1 MRPDFSII
9 IVVILAAG
17 SVLAAE
23 APELKAN
30 SEFPGGSAR
39 VQAIDQKERSIQIL
53 PAERKDR
60 GWVCWWYFKLEGIQ
74 PGETI
79 TLDVGGGVWAQPQRA
94 VYSLDNETWTHT
106 EPGKLVK
113 GRMIYK
119 QKVDAKEAWFAWGPA
134 FTAKHAQ
141 ALVDSAA
148 KTCSDAHAF
157 ELIKSADGRPCP
169 ALRITGSK
177 DEKPFGVWIS
187 ARQHAWESGGSWVC
201 KGLVDWLVSD
211 DARAVALRKKA
222 VLTIVPVMDID
233 DVELGA
239 GGKGRVPND
248 HNRDWCDEPHWPE
261 VRAAI
266 AEIKRLNAAGTFDFF
281 VDLHNPGAGDRSP
294 YFYTSAKTELSQR
307 AFTNLQTFLSC
318 AKDEIG
324 GPLKFLGRTLEDG
337 PTYDKNWKKISKN
350 WVYANTAPHVTA
362 VTLETSWNVPESTQE
377 NYQRVGKELGLAIE
391 KFLQPEI
398 RK

>member
-1 MRPDFSII
+1 MRTAAVA
-9 IVVILAAG
+9 VVLILAMTRAF
-17 SVLAAE
+17 SAE
-23 APELKAN
+23 SPELKI
-30 SEFPGGSAR
+30 SSDFPGGSAR
-39 VQAIDQKERSIQIL
+39 VQAIDQAARSIQIL
-53 PAERKDR
+53 PAEVKDR

-74 PGETI
+74 PGEKI
-79 TLDVGGGVWAQPQRA
+79 TLEVGGGVWAQPQRA
-94 VYSLDNETWTHT
+94 VFSLDNEKWTQT

-113 GRMIYK
+113 GRMIYT
-119 QKVDAKEAWFAWGPA
+119 QKIESKEAWFAWGPV
-134 FTAKHAQ
+134 FTQKHAQ

-148 KTCSDAHAF
+148 KTCADAKAF
-157 ELIKSADGRPCP
+157 ELCKSADGRACP
-169 ALRITGSK
+169 ALRVSGSK

-211 DARAVALRKKA
+211 DPRAVALRKKA
-222 VLTIVPVMDID
+222 VFTIVPVMDTD

-248 HNRDWCDEPHWPE
+248 HNRDWSDEPHWPE

-266 AEIKRLNAAGTFDFF
+266 AEIKRLNAAGTFDLF
-281 VDLHNPGAGDRSP
+281 VDLHNPSANDKNP
-294 YFYTSAKTELSQR
+294 YFYTSAKSELSQK

-318 AKDEIG
+318 GKEEIT
-324 GPLKFLGRTLEDG
+324 GPLKFIGKTMEDG
-337 PTYDKNWKKISKN
+337 PNYDKDWKKISKN

-362 VTLETSWNVPESTQE
+362 VTLETSWNVPESNQE

-391 KFLQPEI
+391 RYLQPDI